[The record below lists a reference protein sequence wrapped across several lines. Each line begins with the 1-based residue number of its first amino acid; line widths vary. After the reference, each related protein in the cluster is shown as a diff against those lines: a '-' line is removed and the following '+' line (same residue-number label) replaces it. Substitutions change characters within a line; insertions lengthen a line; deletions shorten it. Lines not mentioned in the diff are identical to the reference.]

1 MWCAR
6 DYFCLYGAYFK
17 NKCLPEVI
25 LLVNVLNVFSS
36 SEVEEV
42 EDEVSALVNI
52 TEKALRVRDKDSQT
66 LMPGTAKSGAE
77 YFATRSY
84 HGLDIHPENNFP
96 EPFLIGKSG
105 RASGYKN
112 ETAQKS
118 L

>member
-1 MWCAR
+1 M
-6 DYFCLYGAYFK
+6 
-17 NKCLPEVI
+17 
-25 LLVNVLNVFSS
+25 
-36 SEVEEV
+36 
-42 EDEVSALVNI
+42 NI

-84 HGLDIHPENNFP
+84 HGLDIHPENNFS

-105 RASGYKN
+105 RASGYRN

-118 L
+118 

>member
-1 MWCAR
+1 MCVR
-6 DYFCLYGAYFK
+6 DRFCQYWAYFK
-17 NKCLPEVI
+17 NKFLLEVD
-25 LLVNVLNVFSS
+25 LLCNVLNVFSS

-42 EDEVSALVNI
+42 EDGVSALVNI

-66 LMPGTAKSGAE
+66 LVPGTAKSGAE

-112 ETAQKS
+112 ETTQRS